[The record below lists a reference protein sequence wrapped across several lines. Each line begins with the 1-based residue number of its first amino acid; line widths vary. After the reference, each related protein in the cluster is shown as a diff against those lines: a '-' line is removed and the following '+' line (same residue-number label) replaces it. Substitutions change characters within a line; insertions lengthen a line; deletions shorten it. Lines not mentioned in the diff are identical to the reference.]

1 MANPATVRAYA
12 ARCSIV
18 LHLRERG
25 RSIQEVKA
33 IMRMTP
39 EEVRRHEA
47 RARRNANRRARED
60 YERAMY

>member
-1 MANPATVRAYA
+1 MANPAIVQAYA

-18 LHLRERG
+18 LGLREGG
-25 RSIQEVKA
+25 RSIPEVRA

-47 RARRNANRRARED
+47 RARRNQRQQSK
-60 YERAMY
+60 